1 MCTMVECKPLKHCW
15 LEVHEQNFRRDQ
27 LGLKR
32 TLNMRQDQVCLAITS
47 LLMEMPLYRHWW
59 KDQLKIL
66 SKSWTRTN

>member
-32 TLNMRQDQVCLAITS
+32 TLNMRQDQKVVNIPQDVTRRELIKQIS
-47 LLMEMPLYRHWW
+47 NSPF
-59 KDQLKIL
+59 IL
-66 SKSWTRTN
+66 QDTISS